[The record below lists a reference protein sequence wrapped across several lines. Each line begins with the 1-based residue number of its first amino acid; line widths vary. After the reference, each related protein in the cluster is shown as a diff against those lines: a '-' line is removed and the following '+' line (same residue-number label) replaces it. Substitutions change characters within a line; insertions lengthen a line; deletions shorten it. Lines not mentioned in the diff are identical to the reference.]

1 MLLPSV
7 DAPSGS
13 FDETKRTGS
22 CMLGSCVLKVVH
34 AMEWEDPH
42 ATRFTCTSS
51 RPCTGAGLRLTMV
64 VPLPCCPWSLSP
76 HAYTYITQYAKCL
89 SAIAACIHPQSKIML
104 TPVFPMLMTT
114 AFLNSGHLSQN
125 HITWNLLCPC
135 VSPAFNFQ

>member
-1 MLLPSV
+1 MLLLSV

-34 AMEWEDPH
+34 AMEWEDPQ

-51 RPCTGAGLRLTMV
+51 KPCTGAGLRFTMV

-76 HAYTYITQYAKCL
+76 HAYTWLCRRQQGSAEHQLLHEQSSCL
-89 SAIAACIHPQSKIML
+89 SVLQLVWVSLHVDLRHAPSD
-104 TPVFPMLMTT
+104 
-114 AFLNSGHLSQN
+114 NS
-125 HITWNLLCPC
+125 LLCPM
-135 VSPAFNFQ
+135 SKPGHIF

>member
-1 MLLPSV
+1 MGTKWPVWKQKMRGKTQMLLPSV

-51 RPCTGAGLRLTMV
+51 KPCTGAGLRFTMV

-76 HAYTYITQYAKCL
+76 HAYTYITRYAKCS
-89 SAIAACIHPQSKIML
+89 SAISTFTHP
-104 TPVFPMLMTT
+104 
-114 AFLNSGHLSQN
+114 
-125 HITWNLLCPC
+125 
-135 VSPAFNFQ
+135 